1 MRHKAN
7 IAFIV
12 ALVAIFFFPIAF
24 QSLHNISYHLHNAH
38 VCCDAPKAD
47 VNIESDAFNCPILAY
62 ESAVMDVPVKAFF
75 ITALQAGPIVFFI
88 NYENPVLAFASS
100 QIQLRAPPKTSM
112 HT

>member
-7 IAFIV
+7 IEVIV
-12 ALVAIFFFPIAF
+12 ALVGIFFFPIAF
-24 QSLHNISYHLHNAH
+24 QSLHNISYHLPHTH

-47 VNIESDAFNCPILAY
+47 VNIESDAFNCPILSY
-62 ESAVMDVPVKAFF
+62 ESAVTDLPGKAFF
-75 ITALQAGPIVFFI
+75 ITALQAGHVVFFI